1 MPIFDEID
9 TKQRLQILKATKK
22 SLEIELFEV
31 LARLGIDHDNY
42 VFGQHPDFIESPD
55 NWNKRRVI
63 ELEITITSLDAKI
76 ETLST

>member
-9 TKQRLQILKATKK
+9 AKQRLQILKATKK

-31 LARLGIDHDNY
+31 LARLGIDHGNY
-42 VFGQHPDFIESPD
+42 VFGQHPDFAESPD

-63 ELEITITSLDAKI
+63 ELEVTIS
-76 ETLST
+76 TLESQINKLSA